1 MSPKPDQGVSN
12 TPPWVSL
19 LSGGVAGGVEAAAT
33 YPFEFAKTRVQLQ
46 STATNDNLNPRN
58 PFRVVSHVFRT
69 EGAGALYKGCSAL
82 VVGSI
87 AKDGIRFLFFDAIKD
102 AFKDKETGALTPL
115 RSMLA
120 GMTAGVVSSTFAS
133 TPSERL
139 KTALI
144 DDARGR
150 ARFHGSLHAL
160 RVIYHEHGL
169 PGLYRGFL
177 GTTLRQSLSTA
188 IRLSTYSVLKDYENA
203 RGVTQS
209 TATNFGNG
217 AVAGLTTT
225 LTTQPFDVVK
235 TRAQSARGATTLDA
249 FRSVVR
255 DGGVA
260 AFWRGTGMRLGRTVV
275 SGGILFTVYERVA
288 GVLGPLFR

>member
-1 MSPKPDQGVSN
+1 MPSKSGQDASN
-12 TPPWVSL
+12 TPPWISF
-19 LSGGVAGGVEAAAT
+19 LSGGIAGGVEAAAT

-46 STATNDNLNPRN
+46 NSGSNNNPSQRN

-69 EGAGALYKGCSAL
+69 EGVGALYRGCPAL
-82 VVGSI
+82 IVGSI

-115 RSMLA
+115 RSILA

-139 KTALI
+139 KTAVI
-144 DDARGR
+144 DDARTSEKHFR
-150 ARFHGSLHAL
+150 GSLHAL
-160 RVIYHEHGL
+160 RLIHHEHGL
-169 PGLYRGFL
+169 AGLYRGFV

-188 IRLSTYSVLKDYENA
+188 IRLSTYSVLKDYENG

-209 TATNFGNG
+209 TATNFANG

-235 TRAQSARGATTLDA
+235 TRAQSAKGASTMEA
-249 FRSVVR
+249 FWSVVK
-255 DGGVA
+255 DGGVG

-288 GVLGPLFR
+288 GVLRSVV